1 MKIKYGNNE
10 NCRNTIQEKPHQHIM
25 TWCLQNRKQTI
36 VKEFYNRKGF

>member
-36 VKEFYNRKGF
+36 VKELYNRKGF